1 MRSGGLATAH
11 CICYGSLVFRQFILE
26 ARLKDESQCA
36 AGSGINSVCRVPLAC
51 GLYATVDA
59 IDADRVL
66 QRSWRVQKRGTT
78 FHARTNTSRSAGKR
92 RVLFLHRFILDAPDG
107 VCVDHIDGNGLNNC
121 RANLRL
127 ATHAQNSTNRR
138 RGINNTSG
146 FKGVYLHKP
155 SGRWR
160 GRIFVAGKAICLG
173 YHDTP
178 EAAHEA
184 YKAASIKL
192 HGAYGRFD

>member
-1 MRSGGLATAH
+1 LTDNNPDNA
-11 CICYGSLVFRQFILE
+11 E
-26 ARLKDESQCA
+26 ANQTCL
-36 AGSGINSVCRVPLAC
+36 VPLT
-51 GLYATVDA
+51 GGFFATVDA
-59 IDADRVL
+59 IDAARVL
-66 QRSWRVQKRGTT
+66 SKKWRAHRKVNTVY
-78 FHARTNTSRSAGKR
+78 ARANTSRKDGKR
-92 RVLFLHRFILDAPDG
+92 RVILLHRFILDATNG
-107 VCVDHIDGNGLNNC
+107 VFVDHIDGDGLNN
-121 RANLRL
+121 RRDNLRL
-127 ATHAQNSTNRR
+127 VTHAQNSTNRR

-146 FKGVYLHKP
+146 FKGVYLHKL

-160 GRIFVAGKAICLG
+160 GRIFVSGKAICLG